1 MEIFTD
7 AGFTAL
13 ASGTISLGTRLYFR
27 IKVET
32 FGINTEVHLTKCR
45 ATTSN
50 DPDDPTADVYDI
62 IKDG

>member
-1 MEIFTD
+1 MDIFTD
-7 AGFTAL
+7 AGFTTA

-27 IKVET
+27 INVET
-32 FGINTEVHLTKCR
+32 FGIDTEVHLTKCR

-50 DPDDPTADVYDI
+50 DPDDPTADVYNI